1 MKEKKQATAILT
13 IKRDFSVNTIEIP
26 ISRWRSFDAKVP
38 WDVTLKTLHS
48 FGMTTPTNDPTI
60 PDLVLIQFL
69 SGVFC
74 ISTAVVATTQ

>member
-38 WDVTLKTLHS
+38 WDVRLKTLHS